1 MRKKVVVLGGGTG
14 MSSLLV
20 GLKEFP
26 IDITSVVS
34 VCDDGS
40 STGILREEFHT
51 PAVGDIRK
59 VIVSMSETDEL
70 VEKLLNYRFKTT
82 SDLNGHAVGNL
93 LLTAMANMTGNMSE
107 GIEALSKILNLKGK
121 ILPLTEDDDVTIC
134 AKMTDGSIIEGE
146 HHITLSPKKIS
157 SVYYKEE
164 PVVNEEVIKAIEE
177 ADAIIL
183 SMGSIYTSIIPNLL
197 IKDVIKVLD
206 KSKAPIIYTCNMMTQ
221 PGETDGLSVSE
232 HVKIINN
239 YLGKRKVSVV
249 VANNG
254 KISDE
259 VKKRYETLEQKD
271 EVKLDAENLKDV
283 KVIKNN
289 YVSIVDEHLRHDAI
303 LLSVDIFKYLISLK

>member
-1 MRKKVVVLGGGTG
+1 
-14 MSSLLV
+14 
-20 GLKEFP
+20 
-26 IDITSVVS
+26 
-34 VCDDGS
+34 
-40 STGILREEFHT
+40 
-51 PAVGDIRK
+51 
-59 VIVSMSETDEL
+59 
-70 VEKLLNYRFKTT
+70 
-82 SDLNGHAVGNL
+82 
-93 LLTAMANMTGNMSE
+93 
-107 GIEALSKILNLKGK
+107 
-121 ILPLTEDDDVTIC
+121 
-134 AKMTDGSIIEGE
+134 
-146 HHITLSPKKIS
+146 
-157 SVYYKEE
+157 
-164 PVVNEEVIKAIEE
+164 
-177 ADAIIL
+177 
-183 SMGSIYTSIIPNLL
+183 MGSIYTSIIPNLL